1 MATHFLKEVAIDKD
15 LVPKIIEHITM
26 IHVSVQKYSI
36 DFEQIYKRKNY
47 STPKNYLDFIKN
59 YMTFLDQKRKM
70 LDSSV
75 TRLEGG
81 LATLEKAAADTA
93 VLQEELAV
101 QDADIAEKKAVVE
114 KMIENINAKTE
125 VASKQ
130 EVDATEMKKFLE
142 EKNVQIGIKK
152 KEADAELE
160 AAQPVIAE
168 A

>member
-1 MATHFLKEVAIDKD
+1 MATHFLKEVAIDKE